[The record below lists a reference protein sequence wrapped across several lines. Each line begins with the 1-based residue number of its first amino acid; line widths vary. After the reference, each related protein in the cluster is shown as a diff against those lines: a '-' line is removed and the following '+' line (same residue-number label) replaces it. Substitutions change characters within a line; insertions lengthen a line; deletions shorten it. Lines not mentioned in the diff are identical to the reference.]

1 MERGPVECENNDQFR
16 LFRWVK
22 STLSKQCS
30 NKKTAENLRGL
41 LGLFFL
47 PAWHLAWYECE
58 WAAGCIS
65 LSDNRRL
72 ASAAIL
78 DKIRVC
84 WPTLAGGMG
93 ARRRSIRH
101 TRRTL
106 HSEYILTVRFTLLTF
121 CKHVSINF
129 VFVRSIGDSTF
140 TNIQNC
146 KNQRPMRSPCSR
158 YEICE

>member
-1 MERGPVECENNDQFR
+1 MYCVSRHSRRQVELELSTWISARQVEWGGDQ
-16 LFRWVK
+16 LNVK
-22 STLSKQCS
+22 VMTNSDCLAGFNPLHL
-30 NKKTAENLRGL
+30 NKAQRRFFGQKPEPESFRGL

-93 ARRRSIRH
+93 TRRRSIRH

-106 HSEYILTVRFTLLTF
+106 HSEYILTARFTLFLRF
-121 CKHVSINF
+121 ESMF
-129 VFVRSIGDSTF
+129 
-140 TNIQNC
+140 
-146 KNQRPMRSPCSR
+146 P
-158 YEICE
+158 

>member
-1 MERGPVECENNDQFR
+1 MTNSDRLAGLNPLHLKKAQLRFFGQKPEPENF
-16 LFRWVK
+16 
-22 STLSKQCS
+22 
-30 NKKTAENLRGL
+30 RGL

-106 HSEYILTVRFTLLTF
+106 HSEYILTVRFTLF
-121 CKHVSINF
+121 MF
-129 VFVRSIGDSTF
+129 
-140 TNIQNC
+140 
-146 KNQRPMRSPCSR
+146 
-158 YEICE
+158 